1 MKNRRQEAG
10 GLKKENRE
18 DEREETGTGRR
29 WGQRRDRK
37 WSRRKGKSRG
47 GGGVRGRK
55 KGRGRSKKRRG

>member
-18 DEREETGTGRR
+18 EEREETGTGIR

-47 GGGVRGRK
+47 GGGGRGRK
-55 KGRGRSKKRRG
+55 KGRGRSKKRRS